1 MYNNWAR
8 GPSIKQGIA
17 FAMSEIQFLN
27 VDLELESKH
36 DISALVEDL
45 KRNAVVLHYDKD
57 EYRELARIEASAEV
71 NSPNKAINH
80 LCELIES
87 CSKAAL
93 KQWLGCKKRTFDIG
107 FVSGETPKCYSQAID
122 VDTLLRISAI
132 GAGIEITL
140 YPIEK

>member
-1 MYNNWAR
+1 
-8 GPSIKQGIA
+8 
-17 FAMSEIQFLN
+17 MSEIQFLN

-45 KRNAVVLHYDKD
+45 KRNAIVLHYDKD
-57 EYRELARIEASAEV
+57 DYRELARIESSTEV

-87 CSKAAL
+87 CSKTAL

-140 YPIEK
+140 YPAEK